1 MIHHGHDYIMISV
14 VFFCFHSSYSEEQ
27 GAGLYFQDIS
37 SKRFAPFLG
46 HDPKDLMGMVACSNR

>member
-1 MIHHGHDYIMISV
+1 MISV

-37 SKRFAPFLG
+37 SKRFAQFLG